1 MDKSAVIDRVKQYAD
16 LVCNYFPVQKVI
28 LYGSYVK
35 GTARE
40 DSDIDV
46 AVVVDKI
53 EGDFLESEAK
63 LFNLTH
69 DVDVSIEPI
78 LFEVDNYDPS
88 GFFEEIQKTGEVIY
102 SA

>member
-1 MDKSAVIDRVKQYAD
+1 MDKNAVIEKVAQYAN
-16 LVCNYFPVQKVI
+16 LVCNYFPVKKVI
-28 LYGSYVK
+28 LYGSYAK
-35 GTARE
+35 GTAKE
-40 DSDIDV
+40 YSDIDV

-53 EGDFLESEAK
+53 EGDFLEAETR

-69 DVDVSIEPI
+69 DIETSIEPV
-78 LFEVDNYDPS
+78 LFEDGDTDTG